1 MADSLADSTADLL
14 ACSLACSLA
23 DLLADSLV
31 NPQTRRADRHAAL
44 PAFISDVT
52 PHYARATS
60 RGNSAPR
67 HAGEKALRRKEIRAP
82 APSIVAAAAMPLR
95 CESALQVQRPPQRA
109 RRYIAA
115 MFNAPRQGAH
125 R

>member
-14 ACSLACSLA
+14 ACSLTCSLA
-23 DLLADSLV
+23 DLLADSLA
-31 NPQTRRADRHAAL
+31 NSQARRADRHAAL

-52 PHYARATS
+52 PHYARATR
-60 RGNSAPR
+60 RGDSTRVHP
-67 HAGEKALRRKEIRAP
+67 GEKALPRKEIRQST
-82 APSIVAAAAMPLR
+82 PSLDAAAATRWR
-95 CESALQVQRPPQRA
+95 CESALQVQRPPQRGH
-109 RRYIAA
+109 RYIAA